1 MSERNIDI
9 GALLKDVNSVLHSH
23 LSNLLNPI
31 LLERQSI
38 NQVLRN
44 MPLVQELQQNWA
56 AERSKTAEQAVQISV
71 LEKEVES
78 RNETI
83 QELSKKL
90 QQLGSGTVKLEVK
103 EIETSEK
110 FEEEGVPD
118 IEENTNNKPTKQNVK
133 IADLQNLNYF
143 KNLGENDSDNE
154 EFELFDGGMKDW
166 HRDNDGNLR
175 LNNIENQE
183 EDDEENEEEEE
194 GDESDEEEDEEEEGD
209 ESDDNND
216 EEEDDEEEDDEE
228 EDDEEEDDEE
238 ESDGEGDKEED
249 DKEESDGEGDENEEE
264 VESFQNNILQINDNT
279 YVDVRTG
286 KNVTKPE
293 MQGCDGGP
301 AGNPGPEGTMKNA
314 KWQKN
319 FQLKEESE
327 EAEESEEEE
336 SEEMMDVEEIVID
349 NEVYLTENQQNGDIY
364 ECDEDGEI
372 LEDDNGEW
380 VKVGYFKDGISFF
393 I

>member
-44 MPLVQELQQNWA
+44 MPLVQELQQKWA

-110 FEEEGVPD
+110 FEEEEVHD

-154 EFELFDGGMKDW
+154 EFETFDGAMKDW
-166 HRDNDGNLR
+166 HRDNNGNLR

-183 EDDEENEEEEE
+183 EDDEENEEDEDEEE
-194 GDESDEEEDEEEEGD
+194 EDDEEEDDEEEEEEVEEEDEEGG
-209 ESDDNND
+209 
-216 EEEDDEEEDDEE
+216 EEDDEEEDDEE

-238 ESDGEGDKEED
+238 EDEED
-249 DKEESDGEGDENEEE
+249 EEEDEEGDENEEE

-336 SEEMMDVEEIVID
+336 SEEVMDVEEIVID

>member
-228 EDDEEEDDEE
+228 EDDEEE
-238 ESDGEGDKEED
+238 SDGEGDKEED
-249 DKEESDGEGDENEEE
+249 DEEESDGEGDENEEE

>member
-110 FEEEGVPD
+110 FEEEEVPD
-118 IEENTNNKPTKQNVK
+118 IEENTNNKPTKISK
-133 IADLQNLNYF
+133 
-143 KNLGENDSDNE
+143 
-154 EFELFDGGMKDW
+154 M
-166 HRDNDGNLR
+166 
-175 LNNIENQE
+175 
-183 EDDEENEEEEE
+183 
-194 GDESDEEEDEEEEGD
+194 
-209 ESDDNND
+209 
-216 EEEDDEEEDDEE
+216 
-228 EDDEEEDDEE
+228 
-238 ESDGEGDKEED
+238 
-249 DKEESDGEGDENEEE
+249 
-264 VESFQNNILQINDNT
+264 
-279 YVDVRTG
+279 
-286 KNVTKPE
+286 
-293 MQGCDGGP
+293 
-301 AGNPGPEGTMKNA
+301 TMDI
-314 KWQKN
+314 
-319 FQLKEESE
+319 
-327 EAEESEEEE
+327 
-336 SEEMMDVEEIVID
+336 MM
-349 NEVYLTENQQNGDIY
+349 
-364 ECDEDGEI
+364 
-372 LEDDNGEW
+372 
-380 VKVGYFKDGISFF
+380 
-393 I
+393 

>member
-44 MPLVQELQQNWA
+44 MPLVQELQQNLITL
-56 AERSKTAEQAVQISV
+56 RSKTAEQAVQISV

-118 IEENTNNKPTKQNVK
+118 IEENTNNKQTKQNVK

-154 EFELFDGGMKDW
+154 EFELFDGSMKDW

-175 LNNIENQE
+175 LKNIENQE
-183 EDDEENEEEEE
+183 EDDEENEE
-194 GDESDEEEDEEEEGD
+194 DEDDEEDDEENEE
-209 ESDDNND
+209 D
-216 EEEDDEEEDDEE
+216 EEEDDEENEEDEE
-228 EDDEEEDDEE
+228 EDDEENEEDEEEEDDEE
-238 ESDGEGDKEED
+238 DGRRG
-249 DKEESDGEGDENEEE
+249 
-264 VESFQNNILQINDNT
+264 
-279 YVDVRTG
+279 RR
-286 KNVTKPE
+286 
-293 MQGCDGGP
+293 
-301 AGNPGPEGTMKNA
+301 
-314 KWQKN
+314 
-319 FQLKEESE
+319 
-327 EAEESEEEE
+327 
-336 SEEMMDVEEIVID
+336 
-349 NEVYLTENQQNGDIY
+349 
-364 ECDEDGEI
+364 
-372 LEDDNGEW
+372 
-380 VKVGYFKDGISFF
+380 
-393 I
+393 